1 MNKNNYAIIMAGGV
15 GTRFWPKS
23 KKSLPKQ
30 FIDILNTGETLIQST
45 FKRLSNCVRT
55 ENIYI
60 VTNKNYSQLCIDQL
74 KIKKENIFLEPIMRN
89 TAPCIAYSSFK
100 IKQKDPEANILVCP
114 SDHIVHDDNLFS
126 EIIEECLKISS
137 TSENIVTLGINPTRP
152 DTGYGYIQYE
162 QNESIDDNKIKKV
175 KTFTEKPSQSLAL
188 QFIDSGDFLWNSGM
202 FIFNVNTIINS
213 FKTHLNEIYEIF
225 NDASDIYWTAKE
237 VKYIERFF
245 PACKNI
251 SIDYGI
257 LEKSDNVYVY
267 PSNFGW
273 SDLGTWGSIY
283 SISEKDENQNI
294 ISGEKVIAYDCTNSI
309 FNISDDKL
317 LIAHGLDNYIV
328 IESNNNILICKKEDE
343 QKVKNFVNDI
353 KVKFGD
359 ERI

>member
-45 FKRLSNCVRT
+45 YKRLSNFVRT
-55 ENIYI
+55 ENIYV
-60 VTNKNYSQLCIDQL
+60 VTNKNYAQLCIDQL

-114 SDHIVHDDNLFS
+114 SDHIVHDNNLFS
-126 EIIEECLKISS
+126 EIIGECLKISA
-137 TSENIVTLGINPTRP
+137 TSEIIVTLGITPTRP

-162 QNESIDDNKIKKV
+162 QNENIDDSKIKKV

-294 ISGEKVIAYDCTNSI
+294 INGEKVIAYDCTNSI

>member
-1 MNKNNYAIIMAGGV
+1 MKKNNYAIIMAGGV

-23 KKSLPKQ
+23 RKSLPKQ

-45 FKRLSNCVRT
+45 FKRLSNFVRT
-55 ENIYI
+55 ENIYV
-60 VTNKNYSQLCIDQL
+60 VTNKKYAQLCIDQL

-89 TAPCIAYSSFK
+89 SAPCIAYSSFK
-100 IKQKDPEANILVCP
+100 IKQKNPEANILVCP
-114 SDHIVHDDNLFS
+114 SDHIVHDNNLFS

-137 TSENIVTLGINPTRP
+137 TSEIIVTLGINPTRP

-162 QNESIDDNKIKKV
+162 QNQTIEDSKIKKV

>member
-1 MNKNNYAIIMAGGV
+1 MAGGV

-45 FKRLSNCVRT
+45 FNRLSNCVRA

-60 VTNKNYSQLCIDQL
+60 VTNKNYAQLCIDQL

-100 IKQKDPEANILVCP
+100 IKQKNPQANILVCP
-114 SDHIVHDDNLFS
+114 SDHIVHNNNLFS
-126 EIIEECLKISS
+126 EIIGECLKISS
-137 TSENIVTLGINPTRP
+137 TSEIIVTLGINPTRP

-162 QNESIDDNKIKKV
+162 QNETIEDSKIKKV

-213 FKTHLNEIYEIF
+213 FRTHLNEIYEIF
-225 NDASDIYWTAKE
+225 NDASDIYWTTKE

-251 SIDYGI
+251 SVDYGI

-283 SISEKDENQNI
+283 AISEKDKNQNI
-294 ISGEKVIAYDCTNSI
+294 VKGEKVIAYNCTNSI

-343 QKVKNFVNDI
+343 QQVKNFVNDI

>member
-1 MNKNNYAIIMAGGV
+1 
-15 GTRFWPKS
+15 
-23 KKSLPKQ
+23 
-30 FIDILNTGETLIQST
+30 
-45 FKRLSNCVRT
+45 
-55 ENIYI
+55 
-60 VTNKNYSQLCIDQL
+60 
-74 KIKKENIFLEPIMRN
+74 
-89 TAPCIAYSSFK
+89 
-100 IKQKDPEANILVCP
+100 
-114 SDHIVHDDNLFS
+114 
-126 EIIEECLKISS
+126 
-137 TSENIVTLGINPTRP
+137 
-152 DTGYGYIQYE
+152 
-162 QNESIDDNKIKKV
+162 
-175 KTFTEKPSQSLAL
+175 
-188 QFIDSGDFLWNSGM
+188 M

-225 NDASDIYWTAKE
+225 NDASDIYWTTKE
-237 VKYIERFF
+237 EKYIERFF

-257 LEKSDNVYVY
+257 LEKSENVYVY

-309 FNISDDKL
+309 FNISNDKL

-343 QKVKNFVNDI
+343 QEVKNFVNDI

>member
-45 FKRLSNCVRT
+45 YKRLSKCVRT
-55 ENIYI
+55 ENIYV
-60 VTNKNYSQLCIDQL
+60 VTNKNYAQLCIDQL

-162 QNESIDDNKIKKV
+162 QNENIDDSKIKKV

-225 NDASDIYWTAKE
+225 NDASDIYWTSKE

-251 SIDYGI
+251 SVDYGI

>member
-45 FKRLSNCVRT
+45 FKRLSNCVRA
-55 ENIYI
+55 ENIYV
-60 VTNKNYSQLCIDQL
+60 VTNNNYAQLCIDQL

-162 QNESIDDNKIKKV
+162 QNESIDDSKIKKV

-328 IESNNNILICKKEDE
+328 IESNNNMLICKREDE

>member
-30 FIDILNTGETLIQST
+30 FIDILNTGETLIQAT
-45 FKRLSNCVRT
+45 FKRLSNCVRA
-55 ENIYI
+55 ENIYV
-60 VTNKNYSQLCIDQL
+60 VTNNNYAHLCIDQL

-100 IKQKDPEANILVCP
+100 IKQKNPEANILVCP
-114 SDHIVHDDNLFS
+114 SDHIVHDNKSFS
-126 EIIEECLKISS
+126 EIIEDCLKISS
-137 TSENIVTLGINPTRP
+137 TSEIIVTLGINPTRP

-162 QNESIDDNKIKKV
+162 QNETSEYSKINKV

-188 QFIDSGDFLWNSGM
+188 QFLDSGDFLWNSGM

-213 FKTHLNEIYEIF
+213 FRTHLNEIYEIF
-225 NDASDIYWTAKE
+225 NDASDIYWTKKE
-237 VKYIERFF
+237 GKYIERFF

-283 SISEKDENQNI
+283 AISEKDENQNI
-294 ISGEKVIAYDCTNSI
+294 VKGEKVITYDCTNSI

-343 QKVKNFVNDI
+343 QQVKNFVNDI